1 MLKQLGLTLS
11 ALLMALA
18 GFALS
23 ALPASAAMYEVKMG
37 SDTGQLKYVP
47 ETLTVEPGDTVSF
60 VMNQIP
66 PHNVVFDAGQI
77 PGDNALASQLS
88 EEQLLFSPGESYKV
102 TFPEDAPAGEY
113 NYYCQPHR
121 GAGMSGKIV
130 VE

>member
-11 ALLMALA
+11 AVLMALA

-23 ALPASAAMYEVKMG
+23 ALPAAAATYEVKMG

-47 ETLTVEPGDTVSF
+47 ATLTIEAGDTVDF

-66 PHNVVFDAGQI
+66 PHNVVFNAGEI
-77 PGDNALASQLS
+77 PGDSALASQLS
-88 EEQLLFSPGESYKV
+88 KEQLLFSPGESYQV